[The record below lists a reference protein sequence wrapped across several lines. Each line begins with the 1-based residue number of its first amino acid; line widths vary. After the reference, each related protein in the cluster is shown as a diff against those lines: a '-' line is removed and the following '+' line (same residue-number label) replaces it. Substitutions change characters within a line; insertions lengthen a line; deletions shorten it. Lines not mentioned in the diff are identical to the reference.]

1 MGDISQQTDDNGPDA
16 DRSNAFEGVISVLDE
31 TLQLG
36 GRANGFTE
44 STALL
49 GEIAELDSMAVLSV
63 LTGIEEYFGIEFD
76 DDDVS
81 AESFES
87 VGSLVSLVIEK
98 SG

>member
-1 MGDISQQTDDNGPDA
+1 
-16 DRSNAFEGVISVLDE
+16 
-31 TLQLG
+31 
-36 GRANGFTE
+36 
-44 STALL
+44 
-49 GEIAELDSMAVLSV
+49 MAVLSV